1 MHTIQNVK
9 LVSSDGVVFEI
20 EQEVADQS
28 ELLRTFLDKDLPF
41 IESKERT
48 FALPIRSTFLSR
60 VIQFMEHKR
69 KYNDAI
75 IEASDFSVSDEE
87 AMALLDVATYLKL

>member
-1 MHTIQNVK
+1 MEDLVK
-9 LVSSDGVVFEI
+9 LVSSDGKIYEI
-20 EQEVADQS
+20 EEDVAFQS
-28 ELLRTFLDKDLPF
+28 ELLKKLLNKDMPF
-41 IESKERT
+41 VEAKERT

-69 KYNDAI
+69 KFSDAI

-87 AMALLDVATYLKL
+87 AMALLDIATYLKL